1 MNVNQ
6 DPKWIKDIPI
16 NMVIELGRS
25 KKSVDEILQW
35 RKGATIKL
43 DESEMNILKIFIN
56 NRYFGYGDILRNEDG
71 EMSLRMK
78 KIEMDERSL
87 RDVSKN
93 TDL

>member
-6 DPKWIKDIPI
+6 DPKWLKDIPV
-16 NMVIELGRS
+16 NMVIELGKT

-43 DESEMNILKIFIN
+43 EDSEMNILRIFIN
-56 NRYFGYGDILRNEDG
+56 NRYFGYGDILRNDDG

-78 KIEMDERSL
+78 KIEMDERGL

-93 TDL
+93 TDM